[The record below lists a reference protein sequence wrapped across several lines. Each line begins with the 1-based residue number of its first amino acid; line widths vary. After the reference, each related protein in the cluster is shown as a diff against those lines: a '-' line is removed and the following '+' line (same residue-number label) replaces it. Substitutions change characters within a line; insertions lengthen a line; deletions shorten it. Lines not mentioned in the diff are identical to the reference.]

1 MTTENR
7 PDNII
12 KNPRRVPVTFATAVF
27 VVLLIYFVIQGIMAL
42 TRTRIQAYNI
52 GASKSDNV
60 AGTFTG
66 MILRDETVVT
76 ADRDGCVNYY
86 SVQGERLSRYSLVC
100 TITSGNDM
108 EERLH
113 KLYYGQGVLSSES
126 RLKISEI
133 IEAARTSYDPMEF
146 STASIAKANIK
157 STVFNRLLKDGGED
171 FLSGISE
178 GKYSALYSSESG
190 FMIMAHDGYENA
202 DVGDLAVS
210 DFELVSF
217 KMYERTNGDQ
227 VSKGDFVYKI
237 AADDTF
243 RLVFPLSAEERSAF
257 SGKKNLTVR
266 MPDGNE
272 IVGAYTVETLSDGR
286 DAGVL
291 TFKKYGSNYV
301 SERLVNFQIL
311 DKNVYGYKIPETAI
325 VNKSFFV
332 VDEKYITEGGARN
345 QKGVLVKKAD
355 GSVSFTTCTIYT
367 KSNIEGADFI
377 IGDGVVYLYSDTLKA
392 GDVLIAD
399 IKNEENGETEH
410 LSMTLGVMASV
421 EGVYQINNGYCIFKP
436 IVRVANSLDTSYVI
450 ISSRVRSG
458 LTAYD
463 RIVMDAS
470 IVKENQIIFE

>member
-1 MTTENR
+1 MAENR

-12 KNPRRVPVTFATAVF
+12 KNPRRVPVTFSMVVF
-27 VVLLIYFVIQGIMAL
+27 AVLLCYFAIQGILVL

-52 GASKSDNV
+52 GAVQSDNV

-66 MILRDETVVT
+66 MILRDETLVT
-76 ADRDGCVNYY
+76 ADRDGFVNYY
-86 SVQGERLSRYSLVC
+86 SVQGERLGRYSLVC

-113 KLYYGQGVLSSES
+113 KLYYGQGVLSQDS

-133 IEAARTSYDPMEF
+133 IEAARTGYDPMEF

-178 GKYSALYSSESG
+178 GAYSALYSSGSG
-190 FMIMAHDGYENA
+190 FMVMAEDGYENTDVNRLKLA
-202 DVGDLAVS
+202 DFDIMN
-210 DFELVSF
+210 F
-217 KMYERTNGDQ
+217 KMRERTNGDR
-227 VSKGDFVYKI
+227 VSKGEFVYKI
-237 AADDTF
+237 AADDSF

-272 IVGAYTVETLSDGR
+272 ITGAYTVESLNDGR

-291 TFKKYGSNYV
+291 TFKKYGGNYV

-311 DKNVYGYKIPETAI
+311 DKSVTGYKIPETAI
-325 VNKSFFV
+325 VNKSFYV
-332 VDEKYITEGGARN
+332 VDEKFIN
-345 QKGVLVKKAD
+345 DSVSPNLKGVLVKKEND
-355 GSVSFTTCTIYT
+355 DVVFTSCTIYT
-367 KSNIEGADFI
+367 KSNVENADFI
-377 IGDGVVYLYSDTLKA
+377 IGDGVVYLYSSSLKP
-392 GDVLIAD
+392 GDVLRAD
-399 IKNEENGETEH
+399 TINPETGKTEH
-410 LSMTLGVMASV
+410 DYMTLGVMASV
-421 EGVYQINNGYCIFKP
+421 EGVYQINNGYCVFKP
-436 IVRVANSLDTSYVI
+436 IVRIANSLDTSYVI

-458 LTAYD
+458 IAAFD
-463 RIVMDAS
+463 RIVMDAAA
-470 IVKENQIIFE
+470 VTENQIIFE